1 MALPLIGQE
10 FLIVGDDP
18 KLTFTPA
25 GVAVANFR
33 VKAAD
38 RVKDEATNQ
47 WKDTK
52 VLWANVNVWR
62 DPAQH
67 VVDSLKSGDLV
78 VITGKIYTREFEHQG
93 VKKTAVE
100 IDATSVGASLTFR
113 TTPHGAGQGQQ
124 AQGQPQA
131 QPQQGYG
138 QPQYGQGQ
146 PQVQPG
152 YGAPQGQ
159 PQYGQP
165 QGQPQYAQPQGQ
177 PAQADPWAPPGGYPA
192 PGNPAQGQPPF

>member
-1 MALPLIGQE
+1 MALPIIGQE
-10 FLIVGDDP
+10 FLIVGDEP

-25 GVAVANFR
+25 GLPVCNFR

-38 RVKDEATNQ
+38 RKEEPKGSGNWVDS
-47 WKDTK
+47 K

-67 VVDSLKSGDLV
+67 AADSLKSGDLV
-78 VITGKIYTREFEHQG
+78 IITGKIYTREFEHQG
-93 VKKTAVE
+93 IKKTAVE

-124 AQGQPQA
+124 AQAQPQA

-138 QPQYGQGQ
+138 QPQQGYGQ
-146 PQVQPG
+146 
-152 YGAPQGQ
+152 PQGQ
-159 PQYGQP
+159 PQGQPGYGQPQAQPGYGQP
-165 QGQPQYAQPQGQ
+165 QGQPQYAQPQQGQ
-177 PAQADPWAPPGGYPA
+177 PGQQDPWAPPGGY
-192 PGNPAQGQPPF
+192 GQANPPF

>member
-1 MALPLIGQE
+1 MALPIIGQE
-10 FLIVGDDP
+10 FLIVGDGP
-18 KLTFTPA
+18 KLTFTP
-25 GVAVANFR
+25 GGLAVCNFR

-38 RVKDEATNQ
+38 RKKDEQ
-47 WKDTK
+47 SGEWKDDK

-67 VVDSLKSGDLV
+67 AADSLKSGDLV

-93 VKKTAVE
+93 VKKTSVE

-124 AQGQPQA
+124 AQAQPQA

-138 QPQYGQGQ
+138 QPQQGYAQPQGQ
-146 PQVQPG
+146 PQTQPG

-159 PQYGQP
+159 PGYGQP
-165 QGQPQYAQPQGQ
+165 QGQPQYAQPQQGQ
-177 PAQADPWAPPGGYPA
+177 PGQQDPWAPPGGY
-192 PGNPAQGQPPF
+192 GQANPPF